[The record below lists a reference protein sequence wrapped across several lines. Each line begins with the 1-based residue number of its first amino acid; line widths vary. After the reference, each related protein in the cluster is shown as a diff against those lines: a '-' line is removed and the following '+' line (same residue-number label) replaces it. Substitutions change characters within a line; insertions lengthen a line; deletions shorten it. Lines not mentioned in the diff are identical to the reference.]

1 MPDVTMAILDIT
13 NEKDIFN
20 DAKKNLIILNKK
32 RINYLAIYTI

>member
-1 MPDVTMAILDIT
+1 MPDVTVAILDIT

-20 DAKKNLIILNKK
+20 DAKENLVILNKK